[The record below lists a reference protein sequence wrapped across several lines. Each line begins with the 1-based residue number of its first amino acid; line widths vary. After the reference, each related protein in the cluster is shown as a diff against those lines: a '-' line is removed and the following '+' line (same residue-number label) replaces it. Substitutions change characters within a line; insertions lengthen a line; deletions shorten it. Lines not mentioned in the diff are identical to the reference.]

1 MTRSSK
7 PTCADCAYFK
17 PSTAASEPGEC
28 RLMPTPIPKARVG
41 WCGQFRWRKKVL
53 HFSIGRW
60 KPGLALEAGAHAI
73 PVLGF
78 FWLWRAVAE

>member
-1 MTRSSK
+1 
-7 PTCADCAYFK
+7 
-17 PSTAASEPGEC
+17 
-28 RLMPTPIPKARVG
+28 MPTSIPKARVG